1 MKKFILIALVV
12 GAAVAIAKK
21 KAANEAEWHGLSE
34 DQVREKLGDRL
45 PDKVPDEAKAA
56 VTDKIV
62 DKMRE
67 KGAIID
73 LTDSATDE
81 PEAEAATDESDEVA
95 AEA

>member
-45 PDKVPDEAKAA
+45 PGKMPDEAKAA

-67 KGAIID
+67 KGHIID
-73 LTDSATDE
+73 LTDSAT
-81 PEAEAATDESDEVA
+81 EAAETEAAEVA
-95 AEA
+95 VAE

>member
-45 PDKVPDEAKAA
+45 PGKMPDEAKAA

-67 KGAIID
+67 KGHIID
-73 LTDSATDE
+73 LTDSAAE
-81 PEAEAATDESDEVA
+81 AAEAEAEADEVVA
-95 AEA
+95 AE

>member
-12 GAAVAIAKK
+12 GAAMAIAKK

-45 PDKVPDEAKAA
+45 PGKMPDEAKAA
-56 VTDKIV
+56 VADKIV

-67 KGAIID
+67 KGHIID
-73 LTDSATDE
+73 LTDSATE
-81 PEAEAATDESDEVA
+81 AAEADADEVA
-95 AEA
+95 AAE